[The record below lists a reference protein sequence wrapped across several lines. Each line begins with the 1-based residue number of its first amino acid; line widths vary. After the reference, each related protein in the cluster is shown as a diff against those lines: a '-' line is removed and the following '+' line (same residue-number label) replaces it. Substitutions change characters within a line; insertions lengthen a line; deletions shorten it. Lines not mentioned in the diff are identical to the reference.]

1 MTNASRPMR
10 HRRILVPALAI
21 LAMTMLAA
29 CSASS
34 ADPEALMNKTFTTQE
49 VTIDGTKQALALG
62 STLTLTFTADG
73 ISAKAD
79 CNSMFGQVNLD
90 GGSLQMVT
98 PLGMTM
104 MACDPALMD
113 QDQWI
118 SDFLSSG
125 PNWSLDGST
134 LMLTSG
140 KSSIE
145 LRDATSA

>member
-1 MTNASRPMR
+1 MSHVERPMR
-10 HRRILVPALAI
+10 HRRVMATALAV

-34 ADPEALMNKTFTTQE
+34 SDPEALMNKTFTTQE

-90 GGSLQMVT
+90 GGSLQMET

-104 MACDPALMD
+104 MACDPALME

-125 PNWSLDGST
+125 PKWSLDGGILT
-134 LMLTSG
+134 LTFGGSA
-140 KSSIE
+140 IE